1 MVADFQLSSGPCEH
15 LRINRERMP
24 EGNPHYDKIT
34 CAHLSPKQ
42 QEILDRISREF
53 LT

>member
-1 MVADFQLSSGPCEH
+1 MVADFQLSSGPCE
-15 LRINRERMP
+15 REKLNEARFSAFA
-24 EGNPHYDKIT
+24 KIK
-34 CAHLSPKQ
+34 LPKWETEQ